1 MNHIKATYA
10 GAVLIF
16 LCASWLVTDT
26 AYAHRVNV
34 FAWVDGDRIIG
45 KGKFAGGRP
54 LRSAKLTVLGSDGTE
69 LYEGL
74 TNQQGEFSFKIP
86 QQTDLRIVV
95 NAGPG
100 HRGEWV
106 IRAADIAAGS
116 IDASA
121 QTPPIAVDQPPSG
134 KDDAVASEKHR
145 QSTHV
150 SALTRAELEA
160 IITSAVERKLKPI
173 TEILTR
179 MQNEQPG
186 LKDVLA
192 GVGYIF
198 GLVGV
203 VAYLSSRRKKG

>member
-1 MNHIKATYA
+1 MNYNKAAYA
-10 GAVLIF
+10 GAVLIL

-26 AYAHRVNV
+26 AHAHRVTV
-34 FAWVDGDRIIG
+34 FAWVDGDRITG
-45 KGKFAGGRP
+45 KSKFAGGKP
-54 LRSAKLTVLGSDGTE
+54 LRSAKISVMSSDGTE
-69 LYEGL
+69 LYTGL
-74 TNQQGEFSFKIP
+74 TNQQGEFSFQIP

-106 IRAADIAAGS
+106 IRAADMAAGS
-116 IDASA
+116 IDASV
-121 QTPPIAVDQPPSG
+121 QTAPIAMDQPPSG
-134 KDDAVASEKHR
+134 KNEPVASEKTR
-145 QSTHV
+145 TSTNV

-160 IITSAVERKLKPI
+160 IITSAVDRKLKPI

-186 LKDVLA
+186 LKDILA

-198 GLVGV
+198 GLVGI
-203 VAYLSSRRKKG
+203 VAYLKSRRKKG